1 MISEEL
7 DLEETHALTSARLGD
22 MRKKINAASWTNNME
37 LLMKHWGE
45 KAAGLRYMHLH
56 TGEKWKKFSDKLS
69 ISSIL
74 VTGLVSTL
82 SLIATNVKDDN
93 IKNGL
98 VYGVGSIG
106 LLSTLIQSFKKFYN
120 AEEKAAEHNMIAKQ
134 FGSFYR
140 KMTLQMSMSRF
151 DRNPSDVLTT
161 WALEEYE
168 RLQQDAPSISSN
180 SITLFKNNFKDKG
193 QCFPDIALDHFIINI
208 YKEHTKKVED
218 ETTEEKIDKE
228 TETELEKTIEKKNEL
243 INKVNKNSNSEIEMT
258 NTVE

>member
-7 DLEETHALTSARLGD
+7 DLEETQALTSARLSE
-22 MRKKINAASWTNNME
+22 MRKKINSTSWTDNME

-45 KAAGLRYMHLH
+45 KAAGLRFMHSH
-56 TGEKWKKFSDKLS
+56 TSEKWKKLSDKLY
-69 ISSIL
+69 ISNIL
-74 VTGLVSTL
+74 VTGVVSTL
-82 SLIATNVKDDN
+82 SLIATNIKDDN
-93 IKNGL
+93 IKNAL
-98 VYGVGSIG
+98 VYGVGGIG
-106 LLSTLIQSFKKFYN
+106 LLSTLLQSFKKFYN

-151 DRNPSDVLTT
+151 DRNPSDVLTS

-168 RLQQDAPSISSN
+168 RLQQDAPSISGN
-180 SITLFKNNFKDKG
+180 SITLFKNNFKNKG
-193 QCFPDIALDHFIINI
+193 QCFPDIAEDHFIINI
-208 YKEHTKKVED
+208 YKEDTKKVED